1 MGPMFG
7 YVLVSILL
15 PFVNLKGSSIGL
27 ILGQTINIVLSVGS
41 AIVADEYP
49 GLELKV
55 MFQLTLYN
63 VYFHLAVF
71 LFFYIQN

>member
-55 MFQLTLYN
+55 MLPIN
-63 VYFHLAVF
+63 F
-71 LFFYIQN
+71 L